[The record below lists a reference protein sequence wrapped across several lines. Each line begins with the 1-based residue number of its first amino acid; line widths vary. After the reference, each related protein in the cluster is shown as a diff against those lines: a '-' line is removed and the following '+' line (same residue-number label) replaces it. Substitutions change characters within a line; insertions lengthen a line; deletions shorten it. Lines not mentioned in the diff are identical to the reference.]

1 MYRSQILNA
10 LRSLKD
16 DGLKPTARRVRSR
29 LIDLYGNPVH
39 FATIREVALAMPS
52 HVSVRSDGDAND
64 SFSIVLA
71 TEDVPDAWPRTE
83 NDSAL
88 TEELP
93 QTFWDRFNQT
103 IADLGHSWPKSP
115 CVFGLAVSL
124 RDRQTWLEEY
134 SMSEVYNAISVAIKK
149 DILGYH
155 RDKDVQSIVPFD
167 QSDKYARQ
175 AHILACQGE
184 CIARS
189 IIPAD
194 CFPPSRDQE
203 NCVMTID
210 ELDHLLRCLFRRKA
224 KHGKKC
230 IALSQLQRDFR
241 DRFHRFL
248 SPEVFGYVQGSLVH
262 KFKEL
267 FKEPRL
273 SRAFSVECRDREDY
287 LVKVQA
293 CELGE
298 LPEHAEQ
305 CKS

>member
-10 LRSLKD
+10 LRSLRD
-16 DGLKPTARRVRSR
+16 DGLKPTAQRVRSR
-29 LIDLYGNPVH
+29 LIDLYGNPVLIE
-39 FATIREVALAMPS
+39 TIREVALAMPS
-52 HVSVRSDGDAND
+52 HVSIRSDGDAND

-71 TEDVPDAWPRTE
+71 TEDVPDAWHRTE

-103 IADLGHSWPKSP
+103 IADLGHSWPKSG

-124 RDRQTWLEEY
+124 RDRQSWLEEY

-155 RDKDVQSIVPFD
+155 RDKDVQSIVPFE

-175 AHILACQGE
+175 ARMLACQGE
-184 CIARS
+184 RTARS

-194 CFPPSRDQE
+194 CSEPLFPPSRDQE
-203 NCVMTID
+203 NCVMTTD
-210 ELDHLLRCLFRRKA
+210 ELTRLLRCLFRHRGKRK
-224 KHGKKC
+224 KY

-241 DRFHRFL
+241 HRFHRFL
-248 SPEVFGYVQGSLVH
+248 SPEVFGYD
-262 KFKEL
+262 KFTEL
-267 FKEPRL
+267 FKDPRL